1 MTTAHRPTWAPAR
14 GGEEQGGMRI
24 FAPSKQVS
32 AKNQAA
38 HTKMKFRWGAGACA
52 AAVHSVCGLGRSIDT
67 LQWGCICPDGRFVFC
82 ECRQEGQAAPHELKS
97 QDLKV

>member
-38 HTKMKFRWGAGACA
+38 HTKMKFRWAQGLVLLLCSKL
-52 AAVHSVCGLGRSIDT
+52 VLMQSKRRKQVTRRFKSVCAVDMFAGKRDSLLLTS
-67 LQWGCICPDGRFVFC
+67 
-82 ECRQEGQAAPHELKS
+82 
-97 QDLKV
+97 